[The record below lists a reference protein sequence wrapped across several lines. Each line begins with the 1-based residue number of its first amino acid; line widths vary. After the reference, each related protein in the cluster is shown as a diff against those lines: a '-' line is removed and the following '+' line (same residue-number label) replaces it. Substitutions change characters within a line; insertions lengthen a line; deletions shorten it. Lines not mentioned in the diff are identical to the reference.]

1 MHGSPEDYRGA
12 FGHEVPG
19 TSHRIVDADG
29 NDVDEGVEGEVWVRG
44 YSVMLGLHK
53 QERLE
58 VFDADGWYHTG
69 DRGLFRDG
77 WFFFTGRQTD
87 LIKTK
92 GSNVAPAEVE
102 RTLVTSPGVNGAFV
116 FGIDHPERGQD
127 VVALVVLGP
136 EAATPPTPE
145 DIGADLRQKLSS
157 YKLPRHIFPIDGAS
171 VPYLTSQKPDRL
183 ALAARAAEL
192 TAAERNR

>member
-1 MHGSPEDYRGA
+1 ML
-12 FGHEVPG
+12 
-19 TSHRIVDADG
+19 
-29 NDVDEGVEGEVWVRG
+29 VRG
-44 YSVMLGLHK
+44 YSVMLGLYK
-53 QERLE
+53 QERSD

-102 RTLVTSPGVNGAFV
+102 TVLMGDPGVKQAFV
-116 FGIDHPERGQD
+116 FGVDHPERGQD
-127 VVALVVLGP
+127 VVALVVP
-136 EAATPPTPE
+136 DPDAEVRTV
-145 DIGADLRQKLSS
+145 DQIDQRLREHLSS
-157 YKLPRHIFPIDGAS
+157 YKLPRHVFTLDSTA

-183 ALAARAAEL
+183 ALAALAADL
-192 TAAERNR
+192 TAGARSS